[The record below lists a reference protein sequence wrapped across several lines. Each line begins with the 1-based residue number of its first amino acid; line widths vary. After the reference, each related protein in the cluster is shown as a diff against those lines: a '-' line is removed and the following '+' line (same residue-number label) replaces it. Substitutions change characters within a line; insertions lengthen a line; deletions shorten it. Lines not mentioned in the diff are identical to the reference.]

1 MKALK
6 GVLVRSRKNFLSFC
20 DIWKKLF
27 LRFSELIFDQY
38 CSIFF
43 QFFFTRFRSFKLLLA
58 IPVGF
63 QAVSAAG
70 PTGLPTSEMIKI
82 VLLAVNKFSTS
93 CSTQRAS
100 SQLTFC
106 PKRKRSHAI
115 QALLSADPSVQ
126 CDVKGVP
133 CGNPNSQKRLLLFG
147 FLLCENGFLVF
158 LRTVVA

>member
-1 MKALK
+1 MKTLK

-93 CSTQRAS
+93 CSTARLVPINILPQEKTFSRHTSAPFSRPGSVMWKGCLVEILILKRACWFLGS
-100 SQLTFC
+100 C
-106 PKRKRSHAI
+106 
-115 QALLSADPSVQ
+115 SV
-126 CDVKGVP
+126 KM
-133 CGNPNSQKRLLLFG
+133 G
-147 FLLCENGFLVF
+147 FSFLWEQW
-158 LRTVVA
+158 